1 MDKIKQQNKY
11 PNALRAIPATVPG
24 MKGANS
30 LLNHAEQVGQNW
42 DSWLQTC
49 VGTKFKQHITATEI
63 TRDSWDKIGT
73 SEHHTKSKKIDVA
86 G

>member
-1 MDKIKQQNKY
+1 MMG
-11 PNALRAIPATVPG
+11 P
-24 MKGANS
+24 
-30 LLNHAEQVGQNW
+30 QNW

-63 TRDSWDKIGT
+63 TFDSWDKIGT